1 MHISE
6 GILSGGVLI
15 AGWAGTCAGAAVGL
29 KRTDTAKIVRTALI
43 SSAFF
48 LASLVH
54 VKIGPGSAHLLLIAS
69 MGLIL
74 GWSVFPAVLVAL
86 LLQALLFGFGG
97 LLVLG
102 VNTLVMAGSALCVYL
117 AFGRSVHGRL
127 GAVIAFL
134 AGMSGVILAAL
145 FAGVC
150 LTLCDEG
157 FMNAAK
163 VLVIAHVPVALIEG
177 AVTAFLVSWLKR
189 AAPEFL
195 S

>member
-1 MHISE
+1 MHISD
-6 GILSGGVLI
+6 GILSGGLLL
-15 AGWAGTCAGAAVGL
+15 AGWAGTCAGVAIGL
-29 KRTDTAKIVRTALI
+29 KRTDTSKIVRTALI

-54 VKIGPGSAHLLLIAS
+54 VKIGPGSAHLLLIAP
-69 MGLIL
+69 MGLVL

-117 AFGRSVHGRL
+117 AFGR
-127 GAVIAFL
+127 AVRERGSLLNAFL
-134 AGMSGVILAAL
+134 AGMSGVILAAI
-145 FAGVC
+145 FAGVS
-150 LTLCDEG
+150 LALSDEG
-157 FMNAAK
+157 FINVAK
-163 VLVIAHVPVALIEG
+163 VIAVAHIPVALIEG
-177 AVTAFLVSWLKR
+177 AVTAFMVSWLKR

>member
-6 GILSGGVLI
+6 GVLSGSVLI
-15 AGWAGTCAGAAVGL
+15 AGWAGTCAGVALGL
-29 KRTDTAKIVRTALI
+29 KRTDTAKIVRTALL

-54 VKIGPGSAHLLLIAS
+54 VRIGPSSTHLSFIAP

-74 GWSVFPAVLVAL
+74 GWGVFPAVMVAL

-102 VNTLVMAGSALCVYL
+102 VNTLIMAGAALSVYVLFGSRVRAGSTVMAFVA
-117 AFGRSVHGRL
+117 
-127 GAVIAFL
+127 GAVAIL
-134 AGMSGVILAAL
+134 LAAV
-145 FAGVC
+145 FAGIC
-150 LTLCDEG
+150 LALSDEG

-163 VLVIAHVPVALIEG
+163 LLVIAHIPVAVIEG
-177 AVTAFLVSWLKR
+177 VVTAFMFVWLRKS
-189 AAPEFL
+189 APEFL

>member
-6 GILSGGVLI
+6 GVLSGSVLI
-15 AGWAGTCAGAAVGL
+15 AGWAGTVAGTALGL
-29 KRTDTAKIVRTALI
+29 KRTDPAKIVRTALL

-48 LASLVH
+48 LASLVN
-54 VKIGPGSAHLLLIAS
+54 VKIGPSSTHLSLIAP
-69 MGLIL
+69 MGLVL
-74 GWSVFPAVLVAL
+74 SYAVFPAVLVAL
-86 LLQALLFGFGG
+86 MLQALLFGFGG

-102 VNTLVMAGSALCVYL
+102 VNTLVMAGSALCVYAL
-117 AFGRSVHGRL
+117 FGKRARAGSLVMS
-127 GAVIAFL
+127 FL
-134 AGMSGVILAAL
+134 AGVCGVMFAAL
-145 FAGVC
+145 FAGLC
-150 LTLCDEG
+150 LAVSDAG

-163 VLVIAHVPVALIEG
+163 ILVVAHVPVALVEG

>member
-15 AGWAGTCAGAAVGL
+15 AGWAVTCAGVGVGL
-29 KRTDTAKIVRTALI
+29 KRTDPAKIVRTALL

-54 VKIGPGSAHLLLIAS
+54 VKIGPSSTHLTFIAP

-74 GWSVFPAVLVAL
+74 GWGVFPAVMVAL
-86 LLQALLFGFGG
+86 LLHALLFGFGG

-102 VNTLVMAGSALCVYL
+102 VNTFIMAGAGLSMYLLFGRRVRAGSNVL
-117 AFGRSVHGRL
+117 AFVA
-127 GAVIAFL
+127 GA
-134 AGMSGVILAAL
+134 GGVILAAV
-145 FAGVC
+145 FAGIC
-150 LTLCDEG
+150 LALSDEG

-163 VLVIAHVPVALIEG
+163 LLVIAHVPVAGIEG
-177 AVTAFLVSWLKR
+177 LVTTFLFVWLRKS
-189 AAPEFL
+189 APEFL
-195 S
+195 E

>member
-6 GILSGGVLI
+6 GILSGGVLL
-15 AGWAGTCAGAAVGL
+15 AGWAGTLAGTAIGL

-54 VKIGPGSAHLLLIAS
+54 VKIGPASAHLLLIAP
-69 MGLIL
+69 MGLVL

-102 VNTLVMAGSALCVYL
+102 VNTLVMAGAALCVYL
-117 AFGRSVHGRL
+117 MFGRAAN
-127 GAVIAFL
+127 AVMTFL
-134 AGMSGVILAAL
+134 AGVSGVMLAAI

-150 LTLCDEG
+150 LALSDEG
-157 FMNAAK
+157 FVNAAK
-163 VLVIAHVPVALIEG
+163 VLVTAHIPVALIEG
-177 AVTAFLVSWLKR
+177 AFTAFLVSWLRK